1 MRMEDISKI
10 PFYTHQ
16 GHYEYVVMSFG
27 LTNAPVT
34 FQALMNAIF
43 CSYLWQFILM
53 FVDDILIYTHSPEEH
68 DDHLC
73 RVLSIFID
81 NQLHVKTKK

>member
-1 MRMEDISKI
+1 MLMIDELLEKFHERVIFSKLDLKSSYYYIRMWMEDISKI
-10 PFYTHQ
+10 LFYTHQ

-43 CSYLWQFILM
+43 CSYLW
-53 FVDDILIYTHSPEEH
+53 
-68 DDHLC
+68 
-73 RVLSIFID
+73 
-81 NQLHVKTKK
+81 